1 MRVFPTPLLLPRR
14 SPERP
19 PTLIHPPLPLHRA
32 SYERYTQPDAP
43 FELASSGDVQLL
55 SFLWLQKRAKEGKE
69 LPRRQDLPPEAF
81 ADMDALRKAHDD
93 LPPHIRAAV
102 LPMLSVSYCWLE
114 PGHPDPD
121 GKQLRHVVE
130 TLDKYL
136 VTGSGYNIPDPEPWH
151 SFLPDM
157 AVFWDWG
164 ATARTPPLIFF
175 GHNPSPFPLLD
186 RLDLPK
192 GPKALP
198 PLLRGTGVRPPR
210 EAERCGASCSGGVR
224 DEPVNGGEG
233 VLFAR
238 PARHDGC
245 LVRNSVLPFG
255 NLYVPPLPLVPPAGM
270 HTR

>member
-1 MRVFPTPLLLPRR
+1 VRVFPPPSCFPASVTRK
-14 SPERP
+14 S
-19 PTLIHPPLPLHRA
+19 PTLIHPLSPGHRA

-81 ADMDALRKAHDD
+81 ADMDALRKAHSD

-136 VTGSGYNIPDPEPWH
+136 VTGRGYNIPEPEPWH
-151 SFLPDM
+151 SFFPDM

-175 GHNPSPFPLLD
+175 GQTLPFPPSRQARSTKRTQSSFTLAAEDRGTSPPRSGAMRSELQRRRTRRAGQWRRRSPFRAPCTT
-186 RLDLPK
+186 RWMS
-192 GPKALP
+192 GAQQ
-198 PLLRGTGVRPPR
+198 RPP
-210 EAERCGASCSGGVR
+210 
-224 DEPVNGGEG
+224 
-233 VLFAR
+233 F
-238 PARHDGC
+238 
-245 LVRNSVLPFG
+245 
-255 NLYVPPLPLVPPAGM
+255 
-270 HTR
+270 